1 MKSIFRLL
9 NIFRKSAVIAILVA
23 VIPVFIFACTL
34 TNASAAYVAATPR
47 ADPPPGA
54 VPDPVTAGLPISPSP
69 TASTCTVTATVLNL
83 RRCPGVSCGVMGW
96 LDHDS
101 RLTLRGISHA
111 WFQVSIP
118 AGQTGW
124 VNSNFCDLQ
133 KGETR

>member
-1 MKSIFRLL
+1 MKSIVRLL
-9 NIFRKSAVIAILVA
+9 NIFKKSAVIATLVA

-34 TNASAAYVAATPR
+34 TNASAAYVAATRR
-47 ADPPPGA
+47 ADLPRVA
-54 VPDPVTAGLPISPSP
+54 VPDPVLAGLSISPSP

-83 RRCPGVSCGVMGW
+83 RRCPNVSCGVMGW

-101 RLTLRGISHA
+101 HLIVLSVSND
-111 WFQVSIP
+111 WFQVTTP

-133 KGETR
+133 KGEIR